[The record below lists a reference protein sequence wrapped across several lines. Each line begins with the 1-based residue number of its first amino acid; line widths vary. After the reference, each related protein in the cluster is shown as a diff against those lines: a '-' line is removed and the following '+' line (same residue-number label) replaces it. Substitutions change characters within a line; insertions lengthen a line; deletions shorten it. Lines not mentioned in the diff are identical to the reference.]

1 MDAVGLVEQALRLL
15 DALLGSAQ
23 HGLRILDASDARVD
37 LALQGLFLVHR
48 VLVDAVVL
56 RTTVLGLLLG
66 RLVVVLGGF
75 DRLAEREELLLGAL
89 DRILGVGRDRLD
101 VDARGLDRGGLLRY
115 LVLEVEDRREGGT
128 RVLLHRLELV
138 LHLAQALLRAV
149 ERAVRG
155 CDGLLAAAVGLLDLR
170 LRVLH
175 GAARVAEDAAR
186 IIGALARGV
195 DERLVGPEHLLV
207 LALERGEAVAQ
218 LVALRREGLD
228 GVRRLGHH
236 ALGILKLRGLLVDD
250 AREARLDVETVL
262 QRLAVRLERRL
273 HLPQQRLGVGMLARC
288 GGDILERREAL
299 RHRRGRRARGT
310 GGSPARLGE
319 RLLHGR
325 SSVPDASL
333 ATLRC
338 GQVARRVI
346 VRAVSVVEDIRYVV
360 DCAGVVGFIAGG
372 VLETVVFCLEFVS
385 HGTLLLEN
393 RPSAPLYDSTQ
404 DEFATNMKEWVY
416 RWWFLVGLS
425 RLGESYPG
433 E

>member
-1 MDAVGLVEQALRLL
+1 MR
-15 DALLGSAQ
+15 
-23 HGLRILDASDARVD
+23 RP
-37 LALQGLFLVHR
+37 
-48 VLVDAVVL
+48 
-56 RTTVLGLLLG
+56 
-66 RLVVVLGGF
+66 
-75 DRLAEREELLLGAL
+75 
-89 DRILGVGRDRLD
+89 
-101 VDARGLDRGGLLRY
+101 ARGGGSPPRP
-115 LVLEVEDRREGGT
+115 
-128 RVLLHRLELV
+128 
-138 LHLAQALLRAV
+138 
-149 ERAVRG
+149 
-155 CDGLLAAAVGLLDLR
+155 
-170 LRVLH
+170 
-175 GAARVAEDAAR
+175 AARV
-186 IIGALARGV
+186 IGALARGV

-228 GVRRLGHH
+228 GVRRLGDH
-236 ALGILKLRGLLVDD
+236 ALRILQLSGLLVDD

-262 QRLAVRLERRL
+262 QRLAVRLERCL

-288 GGDILERREAL
+288 SGDVLECREAL
-299 RHRRGRRARGT
+299 RHRSCCGARST
-310 GGSPARLGE
+310 CGSSARFCE

-325 SSVPDASL
+325 SRVPDASL
-333 ATLRC
+333 AALRC
-338 GQVARRVI
+338 GQIARRVI
-346 VRAVSVVEDIRYVV
+346 VRSVSVVEDIRHVV